1 MADVRAFC
9 GVRYNLD
16 LVADMSKVV
25 SPPYDVIS
33 PEFQSEL
40 YERSEYGIVRIDFG
54 KEQAGD
60 CESSNKYTRSAELYS
75 AFRAEGVLVA
85 DETPSVYYVEE
96 DYVGEFGKSCTRSG
110 FMSAVKVEDAE
121 SGVYR
126 PHEKT
131 LAGPRADRL
140 KLTRACKANLS
151 PVFSLY
157 DDPECEIDKSLA
169 QWKSGADE
177 PAFTLLN
184 DTGFEV
190 RMWAVSD
197 EVVLET
203 IARVM
208 APKSFFIADGHH
220 RYETALSY
228 RKEMREQVDG
238 STGDYTGEEPFN
250 FVLMYLVNMWSPGLT
265 VLPAHRA
272 AHAIDGFD
280 AAAVIEKLSSK
291 FDLTEVFGGADE
303 VLEKMKALR
312 GKTNAF
318 GIGVR
323 GDERL
328 WLATAKADF
337 DYDAEL
343 AKRAPALRKLDVSV
357 LHTVIIEGMLGID
370 EAAQEAQTNLKYV
383 KDSTLMSAMLAAGEI
398 DVALYMNPTPVSDVK
413 QAAEAGERMPQKS
426 TYFYPKI
433 LTGLVINPLV

>member
-1 MADVRAFC
+1 MADVRAFR
-9 GVRYNLD
+9 GVRYD
-16 LVADMSKVV
+16 QDVVGDMTKVV

-33 PEFQSEL
+33 SAFQQTL
-40 YERSEYGIVRIDFG
+40 YDRSEYGIVRIDFG
-54 KEQAGD
+54 KEAATD
-60 CESSNKYTRSAELYS
+60 SDTDNKYTRSASIYKQWQDK
-75 AFRAEGVLVA
+75 GVVVQ
-85 DETPSVYYVEE
+85 DETASVYYVEE
-96 DYVGEFGKSCTRSG
+96 DYIGEFGKNRTRSG
-110 FMSAVKVEDAE
+110 FMSAVKVEDAD

-140 KLTRACKANLS
+140 KLTRACEANLS

-157 DDPECEIDKSLA
+157 DDPESEIDNALA
-169 QWKSGADE
+169 QWKTNAGA
-177 PAFTLLN
+177 PQYALL
-184 DTGFEV
+184 TEAGQEI

-197 EVVLET
+197 QKVLDV
-203 IARVM
+203 ISRVM

-228 RKEMREQVDG
+228 RKEMREQAA
-238 STGDYTGEEPFN
+238 DYTGEEPFN

-272 AHAIDGFD
+272 AFGIKDFD
-280 AAAVIEKLSSK
+280 ATVVIEKLLSK
-291 FDLTEVFGGADE
+291 FDLTEVAGGVDAL
-303 VLEKMKALR
+303 LEEMKQRR
-312 GKTNAF
+312 GETNAF

-323 GDERL
+323 GDKRL
-328 WLATAKADF
+328 WLATVKDGF
-337 DYDAEL
+337 DHDVEL

-357 LHTVIIEGMLGID
+357 LHTVIIEGMLGVD

-383 KDSTLMSAMLAAGEI
+383 KDNDELLELLKAGEI

-413 QAAEAGERMPQKS
+413 SAAEAGERMPQKS

-433 LTGLVINPLV
+433 VTGLVINPLG